1 MRTDLD
7 DRLDALAGRQLGLL
21 SRHEVLAQGGTD
33 HYIRTCI
40 ERKRWQQLQAAVY
53 LTGSAPPSWL
63 QFQLAACMA
72 AGPPAV
78 ASHRAA
84 AAVWWLDGAC
94 EGAVELTVTPPFGP
108 APRKTIV
115 HRSLRWQPEH
125 HTVRRKV
132 PVTDINRTLIDYAAV
147 VPPILSERAVEDAF
161 RRRYTNEGALRRRLA
176 IAGGHGARGA
186 GRLRAVLDA
195 RPAGR
200 PARSGFEVMMLD
212 VLRRYGLPMPVRNH
226 VVKVEGVPVAELD
239 LAYVDEMI
247 DLEANGAK
255 WHTTRRQRQRDA
267 ERRAILE
274 TLGWDV
280 QDFDYDEVVYRPEY
294 AAARVRT
301 LLCGS
306 STALPSVIRKER
318 EVGVGRGHEPAR

>member
-7 DRLDALAGRQLGLL
+7 DRLDALAGTQLGLITRLNVL
-21 SRHEVLAQGGTD
+21 SLGGTD
-33 HYIRTCI
+33 HYISTCI
-40 ERKRWQQLQAAVY
+40 ERKRWQQLQAGVY
-53 LTGSAPPSWL
+53 LTGSAPPTWL
-63 QFQLAACMA
+63 QLQLAACMA
-72 AGPPAV
+72 AGPHAV
-78 ASHRAA
+78 ASHRGA

-94 EGAVELTVTPPFGP
+94 EGPREILVAPPFGP
-108 APRKTIV
+108 APEKTIV
-115 HRSLRWQPEH
+115 HRTIRWQAEY

-132 PVTDINRTLIDYAAV
+132 PVTDINRTLMDYAAV
-147 VPPILSERAVEDAF
+147 VPPLLSERALEDAF
-161 RRRYTNEGALRRRLA
+161 RRGYTNEGALRRRLA

-212 VLRRYGLPMPVRNH
+212 VLRQYGLPMPVRNY
-226 VVKVEGVPVAELD
+226 VVKVHGVPAAELD
-239 LAYVDEMI
+239 LAYVDRMI

-255 WHTTRRQRQRDA
+255 WHTTRRQKKRDA

-274 TLGWDV
+274 ALGWDV
-280 QDFDYDEVVYRPEY
+280 QDFEYDEVVYRPECV
-294 AAARVRT
+294 ATRIRT

-306 STALPSVIRKER
+306 SA
-318 EVGVGRGHEPAR
+318 A

>member
-7 DRLDALAGRQLGLL
+7 DRLDALAGTQLGLL
-21 SRHEVLAQGGTD
+21 TRLNVDALGGTD

-40 ERKRWQQLQAAVY
+40 ARKRWQQLQAAVY

-63 QFQLAACMA
+63 QLQLAACMA
-72 AGPPAV
+72 AGPHAI

-84 AAVWWLDGAC
+84 AALWWLDGAF
-94 EGAVELTVTPPFGP
+94 EGAIELTVTPPFGP
-108 APRKTIV
+108 APGKAIV
-115 HRSLRWQPEH
+115 HRSIRWLPEY

-147 VPPILSERAVEDAF
+147 VPPILIERAVEDAF
-161 RRRYTNEGALRRRLA
+161 RRRLTNEGAVRRRLA

-212 VLRRYGLPMPVRNH
+212 VLRQYGLPMPVRNY
-226 VVKVEGVPVAELD
+226 VVYADGIPVAELD
-239 LAYVDEMI
+239 LAYPDQML

-255 WHTTRRQRQRDA
+255 WHSTRRQLKRDA

-280 QDFDYDEVVYRPEY
+280 QDFDYDEVIYTPEV
-294 AAARVRT
+294 AAARVRA
-301 LLCGS
+301 LLCGF
-306 STALPSVIRKER
+306 STV
-318 EVGVGRGHEPAR
+318 

>member
-7 DRLDALAGRQLGLL
+7 DRLDALAGNQLGLL
-21 SRHEVLAQGGTD
+21 TRFNVLSLGGTD
-33 HYIRTCI
+33 HYLRTCI
-40 ERKRWQQLQAAVY
+40 ERRRWRQLHPGVY

-63 QFQLAACMA
+63 QLELAACMA
-72 AGPPAV
+72 AGPHAI
-78 ASHRAA
+78 ASHRAG
-84 AAVWWLDGAC
+84 AAVWWLDGAY
-94 EGAVELTVTPPFGP
+94 EGAIEIEVAPPFGP
-108 APRKTIV
+108 MPRKTIV
-115 HRSLRWQPEH
+115 HRTIRWQPEY

-132 PVTDINRTLIDYAAV
+132 PVNDINRTLMDYAAV
-147 VPPILSERAVEDAF
+147 VPPIFAERALEDAF
-161 RRRYTNEGALRRRLA
+161 RRGYTNEGAVRRRLA

-186 GRLRAVLDA
+186 GRLRAILDA

-212 VLRRYGLPMPVRNH
+212 VLRQYGLPTPVRNY
-226 VVKVEGVPVAELD
+226 VVKVHGVSVAELD
-239 LAYVDEMI
+239 LAYVDQMV

-255 WHTTRRQRQRDA
+255 WHTTSRQRKRDA

-280 QDFDYDEVVYRPEY
+280 QDFDYDEVVYRPECV
-294 AAARVRT
+294 ATRVRS

-306 STALPSVIRKER
+306 LAV
-318 EVGVGRGHEPAR
+318 